1 MPKRFLTVACFLLF
15 LLGALATSLV
25 LLDGTLAAPATPTV
39 RYVAPAGSCGGVTPC
54 YAHPQAAIDAAS
66 AGDEIRVAAEVY
78 AGVISRAGT
87 MQAVYL
93 DKSITLRGGYKLADW
108 TLDPVNNPTTLDAQG
123 QGRVLT
129 ISGEIAP
136 VIEGL
141 RLTQGAAAN
150 GGGVYIQTAAATL
163 RDNEVYNNTADGWGA
178 GIYLENSRATLTGN
192 RIHSN
197 TTGKNGRGGGVAI
210 LNSPATLADNSITGN
225 SAHAGGGVELANYN
239 VGSGA
244 RLRGNT
250 ISDNTAFD
258 YVVGSTTYDGAGGG
272 VYIGGREADSLVSNT
287 INENTA
293 KWGGGLNIDNAP
305 AVVTDNLIEQNQAG
319 VHGGGLYVQSNQP
332 TIRDNRVLMNTAVG
346 SGGGLFLWAAATVRG
361 NLLQGNVAQYGG
373 GLYGWNGQSATTF
386 DGNRVLA
393 NTATAQ
399 GGGAYLYRDSGAVY
413 RNNVFVANHAQQGGG
428 LYLSGA
434 TSQFVHS
441 TVAGNSSADG
451 RGVVIDRYPGLAKP
465 GAPEQTPSSV
475 AFTNTIFADH
485 TVAIFATAGNTLS
498 VDGVL
503 WHDTVTPILAPDA
516 YTTQQHEFT
525 GDPRFAPDGYHLRP
539 GVSAALDRGSPTDNT
554 RDVDGQLRPMGGGWD
569 LGADEQ
575 MPSVSVGPAIGG
587 IANISAL
594 MGPASITVTVPPGA
608 FTFPVDLQLAPFPP
622 PPVQITDLITDG
634 LSIIGLPFRVD
645 PLVNGLPLP
654 TLTVSHPLTVTL
666 DYSGLPPGGLVTDIG
681 LLEVVQNPGIGGLG
695 DLFRLLGPGCGP
707 ASSPGGSLFS
717 IPVCQIGGLP
727 PLSPLVTSGAEKAT
741 LAAEPGH
748 ESVYFL
754 FVGKREYPVYLPL
767 VMR

>member
-1 MPKRFLTVACFLLF
+1 MPKRLLAVACFLLF
-15 LLGALATSLV
+15 LLGALATSLIP
-25 LLDGTLAAPATPTV
+25 LAGTLAAPATPTV
-39 RYVAPAGSCGGVTPC
+39 RYVAPAGSCGGVAPC

-66 AGDEIRVAAEVY
+66 AGDEIRAAAGVY
-78 AGVISRAGT
+78 AGVTSRGGT
-87 MQAVYL
+87 TQAVYL
-93 DKSITLRGGYKLADW
+93 DKSISLRGGYKLADW
-108 TLDPVNNPTTLDAQG
+108 TFDPANNPTTLDAQG

-129 ISGEIAP
+129 ISGDIAP

-150 GGGVYIQTAAATL
+150 GGGVYVQVAAATL
-163 RDNEVYNNTADGWGA
+163 RDNEVYNNTADSWGA

-197 TTGKNGRGGGVAI
+197 TTGKNGWGGGVAL
-210 LNSPATLADNSITGN
+210 LNSPATLSDNSITGN

-239 VGSGA
+239 PGSGA
-244 RLRGNT
+244 LLRGNT

-258 YVVGSTTYDGAGGG
+258 YVVGSTTFDGAGGG
-272 VYIGGREADSLVSNT
+272 IYIGGREADTLVGNT
-287 INENTA
+287 ISENTA
-293 KWGGGLNIDNAP
+293 KRGAGLNIDNAP
-305 AVVTDNLIEQNQAG
+305 AVIADNLIEQNQAG
-319 VHGGGLYVQSNQP
+319 VHGGGLYVQGNQP
-332 TIRDNRVLMNTAVG
+332 TIRNNRVLMNSAA
-346 SGGGLFLWAAATVRG
+346 SLGGGLHLWAAATVRD
-361 NLLQGNVAQYGG
+361 NLLQGNVAGYGG
-373 GLYGWNGQSATTF
+373 GLYGWYGQSAGTL
-386 DGNRVLA
+386 DGNRFLA

-413 RNNVFVANHAQQGGG
+413 RNNVFVANQAQQGGG

-441 TVAGNSSADG
+441 TIAGNSSADG
-451 RGVVIDRYPGLAKP
+451 RGVVIDKYP
-465 GAPEQTPSSV
+465 GAPDQIASRV
-475 AFTNTIFADH
+475 AFTNTIFAGQ

-503 WHDTVTPILAPDA
+503 WHDTVTPVLAPGA

-525 GDPRFAPDGYHLRP
+525 GDPRFWPDGYHLRP
-539 GVSAALDRGSPTDNT
+539 GASAALDRGSPTDNT

-575 MPSVSVGPAIGG
+575 MPSVSVGPGIGG

-594 MGPASITVTVPPGA
+594 LGPASITVTVPPGA

-654 TLTVSHPLTVTL
+654 TLTVSNPLTVTL

-681 LLEVVQNPGIGGLG
+681 MLEVVQNPGIGGLG

-707 ASSPGGSLFS
+707 ASNPGGSLFS
-717 IPVCQIGGLP
+717 VPVCQIGGLP
-727 PLSPLVTSGAEKAT
+727 PLAPLVTSGTEKAT
-741 LAAEPGH
+741 LAAEPGY

-754 FVGKREYPVYLPL
+754 FVGKRQYPVYLPL
-767 VMR
+767 VLR